1 MSLLLPE
8 SFQVILPEVHASV
21 DIAGNKNITKL
32 LPELLPI

>member
-8 SFQVILPEVHASV
+8 SFQVILPEIHASF

-32 LPELLPI
+32 LPKI